1 MYVTKE
7 TEYQNNPVIKSKIEV
22 LTGGATVAAGDF
34 NTSVDTELKAGAIV
48 GEDSNGLF
56 HALKTAKVHADVAV
70 DATTIQVKK
79 GHGLKVDDVVMDSGK
94 TLKADKITAID
105 YSNDDYDAL
114 TIEAAIGALSE
125 DDIIVIAAAEAASA
139 GAGAYAY
146 TPVGLTINPVDLTK
160 ANQPSG
166 VLLRGSVNESNMP
179 QYVDATIKALL
190 PLILFQ

>member
-22 LTGGATVAAGDF
+22 LTGGATVAAADF
-34 NTSVDTELKAGAIV
+34 DTTVNTELKAGAIV

-56 HALKTAKVHADVAV
+56 HALKTAKAHAAIGASDT
-70 DATTIQVKK
+70 DLQVKK
-79 GHGLKVDDVVMDSGK
+79 NHGFKVGDYITDSA
-94 TLKADKITAID
+94 LALAAYAITAID
-105 YSNDDYDAL
+105 YSNDDYDVI
-114 TIEAAIGALSE
+114 TVGTAIGALA
-125 DDIIVIAAAEAASA
+125 INGILVKAAAEATA
-139 GAGAYAY
+139 GNAAYAY
-146 TPVGLTINPVDLTK
+146 TAKGMTTNPVDLTK
-160 ANQPSG
+160 ANQPAG